1 MSISLLLGFLCFLL
15 SGLACSQLPQTKRPV
30 TSSPRGFGSGIPMSC
45 PVLASLLPSWQAGHF
60 PRLFPTIFYF
70 ITGTFHNSC
79 HPIRGQITG
88 NYFGIRRKMVE
99 GLLFYFTKARGEKKA
114 QPEKGFPSYFTCE
127 NIHCDAQLC
136 PFLCRILFFLYL
148 QRLGHRYCQVSPQGA
163 AFPEITSV
171 CFGHAD
177 FDQQPEVMNKRQGR
191 TSLVLIAMLLHC
203 SESNACCNWDIKL
216 FSGWLLARKEVLES
230 AGNT

>member
-1 MSISLLLGFLCFLL
+1 ML
-15 SGLACSQLPQTKRPV
+15 SSFRACLFPV
-30 TSSPRGFGSGIPMSC
+30 TTDKVSCHQQSQGIWIWYPHVLPCPSKSSP
-45 PVLASLLPSWQAGHF
+45 LL
-60 PRLFPTIFYF
+60 
-70 ITGTFHNSC
+70 TGWTLSQTFSYNILLHNWDFHNSC

-191 TSLVLIAMLLHC
+191 TSLVLTAMLLHC

-216 FSGWLLARKEVLES
+216 FSG
-230 AGNT
+230 